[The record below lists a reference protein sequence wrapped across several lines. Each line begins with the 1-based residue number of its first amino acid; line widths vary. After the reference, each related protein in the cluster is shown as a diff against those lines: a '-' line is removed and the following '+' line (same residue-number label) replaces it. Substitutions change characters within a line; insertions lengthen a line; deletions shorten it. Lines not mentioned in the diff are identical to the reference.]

1 MTLDVRKK
9 YFSLL
14 GKKGSKGGGVEL
26 WMSLFCR
33 QNKLAE
39 MDASNL
45 LVLKTD
51 QLIWHELGLY
61 FYYQDLRA

>member
-1 MTLDVRKK
+1 MEGTV
-9 YFSLL
+9 
-14 GKKGSKGGGVEL
+14 
-26 WMSLFCR
+26 FCR

-45 LVLKTD
+45 LVLKND
-51 QLIWHELGLY
+51 QLIWHEQGLY